1 MLDASQSKHKTF
13 ADWNRDFGIHLMF
26 STQIIWIRHIL
37 MMAMFEFQVATW
49 IFFSNQNSDQKSQI
63 ERKDSISP
71 SFGNS
76 ASVAWCN
83 KSSCKSKRCITAAWC
98 FLVVSGSV
106 ANSERSA
113 RVVRWRCDFTRFLR
127 HMQPPNLRGGF
138 SNQKIPCNI
147 QPKKIFVPPCTE
159 L

>member
-1 MLDASQSKHKTF
+1 M
-13 ADWNRDFGIHLMF
+13 HL
-26 STQIIWIRHIL
+26 
-37 MMAMFEFQVATW
+37 
-49 IFFSNQNSDQKSQI
+49 NQNTKHLRIGTVSLGYTWCFQPKSFESVISSWWLCLNSKSRLGFFFPTKISDQKSQI

-71 SFGNS
+71 SFGTS